1 MTRSPSTAD
10 VVREVGPATLDE
22 PPADRRST
30 ASDAAVMNRPSTKP
44 FGVALRALMD
54 RRGLSFRGLAEAT
67 RGLDGRGITHAHINT
82 LANGHDRPSM
92 RAMELI
98 ARACEVQPDYFAEYR
113 LRAAMRE
120 LDPAEVGLERALEE
134 LNARLGG
141 RGHNDARG

>member
-1 MTRSPSTAD
+1 MLRTGRSFAPPST
-10 VVREVGPATLDE
+10 E
-22 PPADRRST
+22 
-30 ASDAAVMNRPSTKP
+30 P
-44 FGVALRALMD
+44 FGETLRALMD
-54 RRGLSFRGLAEAT
+54 QRGLSFRGLAKAT

-82 LANGHDRPSM
+82 LAMGHGRPSM

-113 LRAAMRE
+113 LGAAMRE

-141 RGHNDARG
+141 RGRSDGRG